1 MRLVFRVCRWLERD
15 EYEEVTA
22 LAEYLGRRGGCSL
35 FGADVDRLRRL
46 GYSVEE
52 FVEFVER
59 FGGEFDDS
67 SRAVVDRLLELEKTV
82 VVRAAPGEGFVLSSA
97 RLLKGYLAEYIEDG
111 DAYYSRRLGGFVVK
125 PYRIIDVVKKLRLA
139 GLRVEDETGL
149 LEPAGGLDVNPSFR
163 LRDYQE
169 EALRKWLEADGRG
182 VVALPT
188 GSGKTF
194 IGLAAIARLRAP
206 TLVVVYTREQ
216 LNQWREK
223 IIKYLGV
230 PAYRVGVYYSEEKR
244 ISDITITTYQTAYR
258 YVDKLGG
265 RFSLLV
271 VDEVHHL
278 PADKF
283 KLIAVGVLAP
293 YRLGLSA
300 TPYREDGRHEE
311 LFKLM
316 GGIVYFKPLSDLQ
329 REGYIAPYRV
339 IPVFVRLERSEE
351 RQYRELSREYRLYA
365 RGRSVEQLLRDAR
378 SGDESARQALR
389 VLNRMRMLVAYSVS
403 KLRAAKEIVD
413 RELAEGSKIIVFTQY
428 VGQASRAGK
437 FLGAPVV
444 TGSTDRVRRRLIL
457 EGFKAGKYRVVV
469 MTTVGDEG
477 LDIPDANVGIILSST
492 GSRRQ
497 FIQRLGRLLRPA
509 PGKEAKLYEIIARG
523 TLEERYVK
531 KHYSSLLMTG

>member
-1 MRLVFRVCRWLERD
+1 MRLVFRVCRWLDRD
-15 EYEEVTA
+15 EYEEITA
-22 LAEYLGRRGGCSL
+22 LATYEGRRGGCSL
-35 FGADVDRLRRL
+35 FSVDTGRLRRQ
-46 GYSVEE
+46 GYSIGE
-52 FVEFVER
+52 FVEFVEGL
-59 FGGEFDDS
+59 GGVFEEE
-67 SRAVVDRLLELEKTV
+67 SRRVVDKLLELERTV
-82 VVRAAPGEGFVLSSA
+82 RVRAAPGEGYVLSSGT
-97 RLLKGYLAEYIEDG
+97 LLKGYLAEFIERG
-111 DAYYSRRLGGFVVK
+111 DARYSRRLGGFVVK
-125 PYRIIDVVKKLRLA
+125 PYIILDVVKKLKLA
-139 GLRVEDETGL
+139 GMKVVDETGL
-149 LEPAGGLDVNPSFR
+149 LEARGSIDVSPSFK

-169 EALRKWLEADGRG
+169 EALEKWLEADGRG

-194 IGLAAIARLRAP
+194 IGLAAIARLRVP

-223 IIKYLGV
+223 IVKYLGV
-230 PAYRVGVYYSEEKR
+230 PYGGVGLYYSDEKR
-244 ISDITITTYQTAYR
+244 VSGITITTYQTAYR
-258 YVDKLGG
+258 HIGDLGG
-265 RFSLLV
+265 RFSLLI

-283 KLIAVGVLAP
+283 RLIAVGILAP

-311 LFKLM
+311 LFRLM

-339 IPVFVRLERSEE
+339 IPVFVALERGEA
-351 RQYRELSREYRLYA
+351 RQYRELSREYRRYA

-378 SGDESARQALR
+378 LGDESARQALR
-389 VLNRMRMLVAYSVS
+389 VLNRMRMLVAHSTS
-403 KLRAAKEIVD
+403 KLKAAKEIVD

-428 VGQASRAGK
+428 VSQALKASK
-437 FLGAPVV
+437 YLGAPAI
-444 TGSTDRVRRRLIL
+444 TGSTDKVRRRLIL
-457 EGFKAGKYRVVV
+457 EGFREGRHRVLV

-509 PGKEAKLYEIIARG
+509 PGKEAKLYEVIAKG
-523 TLEERYVK
+523 TLEERYVRR
-531 KHYSSLLMTG
+531 HYTSLLMTG